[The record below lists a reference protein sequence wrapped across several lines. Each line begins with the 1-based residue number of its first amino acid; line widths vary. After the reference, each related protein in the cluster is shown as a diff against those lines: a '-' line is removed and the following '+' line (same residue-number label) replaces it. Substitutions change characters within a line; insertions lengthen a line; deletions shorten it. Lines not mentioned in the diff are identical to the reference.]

1 MMTQPHIPSVMSDL
15 RQDIVQMPE
24 VIKECSGIRI
34 YGRRIRSIL
43 FTTDVSIIANHDADA
58 ILAVYPFTPI
68 PAIIKSIMMVA
79 SVPVLAGVGGGLTTG
94 VRSANMSLLSES
106 EGAYA
111 VVVNGPTTVETIEE
125 INKVIDIPIIY
136 TVVSDKSDIKSRI
149 EAGID
154 ILNVSCGVET
164 PKVVEKIRKEYP
176 DFPIMATGGPTE
188 ESIRQVIAMEQMP
201 SPIPPQVMGNCSK
214 EKWKNTVNM
223 QQTKTVSVLHS
234 VLF

>member
-43 FTTDVSIIANHDADA
+43 FTTDVSIIANHNADA

-111 VVVNGPTTVETIEE
+111 VVVNGPTTVETIKE

-154 ILNVSCGVET
+154 ILNVSCGIET

-188 ESIRQVIAMEQMP
+188 ESIRQVIAAGANAITYTAPSNGELFKGKME
-201 SPIPPQVMGNCSK
+201 K
-214 EKWKNTVNM
+214 YRK
-223 QQTKTVSVLHS
+223 HAAD
-234 VLF
+234 

>member
-1 MMTQPHIPSVMSDL
+1 MITQPHIPSVMSDL

-58 ILAVYPFTPI
+58 ILAVYPFTPV
-68 PAIIKSIMMVA
+68 PAIIKSIMIVA

-149 EAGID
+149 EAGVD

-188 ESIRQVIAMEQMP
+188 ESIRQVIAAGANAITYTAPSNGELFKGKME
-201 SPIPPQVMGNCSK
+201 K
-214 EKWKNTVNM
+214 YRK
-223 QQTKTVSVLHS
+223 HAAD
-234 VLF
+234 

>member
-1 MMTQPHIPSVMSDL
+1 MTQPHIPSVMSDL

-43 FTTDVSIIANHDADA
+43 FTTDVSIIANHNADA

-149 EAGID
+149 EAGVD

-188 ESIRQVIAMEQMP
+188 ESIRQVIVAGANAITYTAPSNGELFKGKME
-201 SPIPPQVMGNCSK
+201 K
-214 EKWKNTVNM
+214 YRK
-223 QQTKTVSVLHS
+223 HAAD
-234 VLF
+234 

>member
-15 RQDIVQMPE
+15 RQDIVQMPK

-58 ILAVYPFTPI
+58 ILAVYPFTPV
-68 PAIIKSIMMVA
+68 PAIIKSIMIVA

-188 ESIRQVIAMEQMP
+188 ECIRQVIAAGANAITYTAPSNGELFKGKME
-201 SPIPPQVMGNCSK
+201 K
-214 EKWKNTVNM
+214 YRK
-223 QQTKTVSVLHS
+223 HAAD
-234 VLF
+234 

>member
-43 FTTDVSIIANHDADA
+43 FTTDVSIIANHNADA
-58 ILAVYPFTPI
+58 ILAVYPFTPV

-111 VVVNGPTTVETIEE
+111 VVVNGPTTVETIDE

-188 ESIRQVIAMEQMP
+188 ECIRQVIAAGANAITYTAPSNGELFKGKME
-201 SPIPPQVMGNCSK
+201 K
-214 EKWKNTVNM
+214 YRK
-223 QQTKTVSVLHS
+223 HAAD
-234 VLF
+234 

>member
-43 FTTDVSIIANHDADA
+43 FTTDVSIIANHNADA

-68 PAIIKSIMMVA
+68 PAIIKSIMIVA

-149 EAGID
+149 EAGVD

-188 ESIRQVIAMEQMP
+188 ECIRQVIAAGANAITYTAPSNGELFKGKME
-201 SPIPPQVMGNCSK
+201 K
-214 EKWKNTVNM
+214 YRK
-223 QQTKTVSVLHS
+223 HAAD
-234 VLF
+234 

>member
-43 FTTDVSIIANHDADA
+43 FTTDVSIIANHNADA
-58 ILAVYPFTPI
+58 ILAVYPFTPV
-68 PAIIKSIMMVA
+68 PAIIKSIMIVA

-111 VVVNGPTTVETIEE
+111 VVVNGPTTVETIDE

-149 EAGID
+149 EAGVD

-188 ESIRQVIAMEQMP
+188 ESIRQVIAAGANAITYTAPSNGELFKGKME
-201 SPIPPQVMGNCSK
+201 K
-214 EKWKNTVNM
+214 YRK
-223 QQTKTVSVLHS
+223 HAAD
-234 VLF
+234 

>member
-15 RQDIVQMPE
+15 RQEIVQMPE

-43 FTTDVSIIANHDADA
+43 FTTDVSIIANHNADA

-111 VVVNGPTTVETIEE
+111 VVVNGPTTVETIDE

-154 ILNVSCGVET
+154 ILNVSCGIET

-188 ESIRQVIAMEQMP
+188 ESIRQVIAAGANAITYTAPSNGELFKGKME
-201 SPIPPQVMGNCSK
+201 K
-214 EKWKNTVNM
+214 YRK
-223 QQTKTVSVLHS
+223 HAAD
-234 VLF
+234 

>member
-1 MMTQPHIPSVMSDL
+1 MITQPHIPSVMSDL

-43 FTTDVSIIANHDADA
+43 FTTDVSIIANHNADA

-149 EAGID
+149 EAGVD

-164 PKVVEKIRKEYP
+164 PKVIEKIRKEYP

-188 ESIRQVIAMEQMP
+188 ESIRQVIAAGANAITYTAPSNGELFKGKME
-201 SPIPPQVMGNCSK
+201 K
-214 EKWKNTVNM
+214 YRK
-223 QQTKTVSVLHS
+223 HAAD
-234 VLF
+234 

>member
-111 VVVNGPTTVETIEE
+111 VVVNGPTTVETIDE

-154 ILNVSCGVET
+154 ILNVSCGIET

-188 ESIRQVIAMEQMP
+188 ECIRQVIAAGANAITYTAPSNGELFKGKME
-201 SPIPPQVMGNCSK
+201 K
-214 EKWKNTVNM
+214 YRK
-223 QQTKTVSVLHS
+223 HAAD
-234 VLF
+234 

>member
-43 FTTDVSIIANHDADA
+43 FTTDVSIIANHNADA
-58 ILAVYPFTPI
+58 ILAVYPFTPV

-94 VRSANMSLLSES
+94 MRSANMSLLSES

-188 ESIRQVIAMEQMP
+188 ESIRQVIAAGANAITYTAPSNGELFKGKME
-201 SPIPPQVMGNCSK
+201 K
-214 EKWKNTVNM
+214 YRK
-223 QQTKTVSVLHS
+223 HAAD
-234 VLF
+234 

>member
-43 FTTDVSIIANHDADA
+43 FTTDVSIIANHNADA
-58 ILAVYPFTPI
+58 ILAVYPFTPV

-149 EAGID
+149 EAGVD

-188 ESIRQVIAMEQMP
+188 ECIRQVIAAGANAITYTAPSNGELFKGKME
-201 SPIPPQVMGNCSK
+201 K
-214 EKWKNTVNM
+214 YRK
-223 QQTKTVSVLHS
+223 HAAD
-234 VLF
+234 

>member
-15 RQDIVQMPE
+15 RQDIVQMPK

-149 EAGID
+149 EAGVD

-188 ESIRQVIAMEQMP
+188 ESIRQVIAAGANAITYTAPSNGELFKGKME
-201 SPIPPQVMGNCSK
+201 K
-214 EKWKNTVNM
+214 YRK
-223 QQTKTVSVLHS
+223 HAAD
-234 VLF
+234 

>member
-58 ILAVYPFTPI
+58 ILAVYPFTPV

-94 VRSANMSLLSES
+94 MRSANMSLLSES

-149 EAGID
+149 EAGVD

-164 PKVVEKIRKEYP
+164 PKVVEKNRKER
-176 DFPIMATGGPTE
+176 E
-188 ESIRQVIAMEQMP
+188 EDIIADTFSCPLQKIKTFEINKTIDHKEFIREP
-201 SPIPPQVMGNCSK
+201 
-214 EKWKNTVNM
+214 E
-223 QQTKTVSVLHS
+223 TKKAFSNNWYNKLI
-234 VLF
+234 F

>member
-43 FTTDVSIIANHDADA
+43 FTTDVSIIANHNADA

-68 PAIIKSIMMVA
+68 PAIIKSIMIVA

-111 VVVNGPTTVETIEE
+111 VVVNGPTTVETIKE

-154 ILNVSCGVET
+154 ILNVSCGIET

-188 ESIRQVIAMEQMP
+188 ESIRQVIAAGANAITYTAPSNGELFKGKME
-201 SPIPPQVMGNCSK
+201 K
-214 EKWKNTVNM
+214 YRK
-223 QQTKTVSVLHS
+223 HAAD
-234 VLF
+234 

>member
-24 VIKECSGIRI
+24 IIKECSGIRI

-43 FTTDVSIIANHDADA
+43 FTTDVSIIANHNADA

-149 EAGID
+149 EAGVD

-188 ESIRQVIAMEQMP
+188 ESIRQVIAAGANAITYTAPSNGELFKGKME
-201 SPIPPQVMGNCSK
+201 K
-214 EKWKNTVNM
+214 YRK
-223 QQTKTVSVLHS
+223 HAAD
-234 VLF
+234 

>member
-43 FTTDVSIIANHDADA
+43 FTTDVSIIANHNADA

-149 EAGID
+149 EAGVD

-188 ESIRQVIAMEQMP
+188 ECIRQVIAAGANAITYTAPSNGELFKGKMEKYRKHAVNSQ
-201 SPIPPQVMGNCSK
+201 SK
-214 EKWKNTVNM
+214 
-223 QQTKTVSVLHS
+223 
-234 VLF
+234 F

>member
-68 PAIIKSIMMVA
+68 PAIIKSIMIVA

-149 EAGID
+149 EAGVD

-188 ESIRQVIAMEQMP
+188 ESIRQVIAAGANAITYTAPSNGELFKGKME
-201 SPIPPQVMGNCSK
+201 K
-214 EKWKNTVNM
+214 YRK
-223 QQTKTVSVLHS
+223 HAAD
-234 VLF
+234 

>member
-43 FTTDVSIIANHDADA
+43 FTTDVSIIANHNADA

-111 VVVNGPTTVETIEE
+111 VVVNGPTTVETIKE

-149 EAGID
+149 EAGVD

-188 ESIRQVIAMEQMP
+188 ESIRQVIAAGANAITYTAPSNGELFKGKME
-201 SPIPPQVMGNCSK
+201 K
-214 EKWKNTVNM
+214 YRK
-223 QQTKTVSVLHS
+223 HAAD
-234 VLF
+234 

>member
-43 FTTDVSIIANHDADA
+43 FTTDVSIIANHNADA
-58 ILAVYPFTPI
+58 ILAVYPFTPV

-188 ESIRQVIAMEQMP
+188 ESIRQVIVAGANAITYTAPSNGELFKGKME
-201 SPIPPQVMGNCSK
+201 K
-214 EKWKNTVNM
+214 YRK
-223 QQTKTVSVLHS
+223 HAAD
-234 VLF
+234 

>member
-15 RQDIVQMPE
+15 RQDIVQMPK

-68 PAIIKSIMMVA
+68 PAIIKSIMIVA

-111 VVVNGPTTVETIEE
+111 VVVNGPTTVETIKE

-149 EAGID
+149 EAGVD

-188 ESIRQVIAMEQMP
+188 ESIRQVIAAGANAITYTAPSNGELFKGKMEKYRKH
-201 SPIPPQVMGNCSK
+201 VAD
-214 EKWKNTVNM
+214 
-223 QQTKTVSVLHS
+223 
-234 VLF
+234 

>member
-1 MMTQPHIPSVMSDL
+1 MTQPHIPSVMSDL

-24 VIKECSGIRI
+24 LIKECSGIRI

-43 FTTDVSIIANHDADA
+43 FTTDVSIIANHNADA

-149 EAGID
+149 EAGVD

-188 ESIRQVIAMEQMP
+188 ESIRQVIAAGANAITYTAPSNGELFKGKME
-201 SPIPPQVMGNCSK
+201 K
-214 EKWKNTVNM
+214 YRK
-223 QQTKTVSVLHS
+223 HAAD
-234 VLF
+234 

>member
-43 FTTDVSIIANHDADA
+43 FTTDVSIIANHNADA

-68 PAIIKSIMMVA
+68 PAIIKSIMIVA

-111 VVVNGPTTVETIEE
+111 VVVNGPTTVETIKE

-188 ESIRQVIAMEQMP
+188 ESIRQVIAAGANAITYTAPSNGELFKGKME
-201 SPIPPQVMGNCSK
+201 K
-214 EKWKNTVNM
+214 YRK
-223 QQTKTVSVLHS
+223 HAAD
-234 VLF
+234 

>member
-43 FTTDVSIIANHDADA
+43 FTTDVSIIANHNADA

-68 PAIIKSIMMVA
+68 PAIIKSIMIVA

-154 ILNVSCGVET
+154 ILNVSCGIET

-188 ESIRQVIAMEQMP
+188 ESIRQVIAAGANAITYTAPSNGELFKGKME
-201 SPIPPQVMGNCSK
+201 K
-214 EKWKNTVNM
+214 YRK
-223 QQTKTVSVLHS
+223 HAAD
-234 VLF
+234 

>member
-58 ILAVYPFTPI
+58 ILAVYPFTPV

-149 EAGID
+149 EAGVD

-188 ESIRQVIAMEQMP
+188 ECIRQVIAAGANAITYTAPSNGELFKGKME
-201 SPIPPQVMGNCSK
+201 K
-214 EKWKNTVNM
+214 YRK
-223 QQTKTVSVLHS
+223 HAAD
-234 VLF
+234 

>member
-15 RQDIVQMPE
+15 RQEIVQMPE

-43 FTTDVSIIANHDADA
+43 FTTDVSIIANHNADA

-111 VVVNGPTTVETIEE
+111 VVVNGPTTVETIDE

-188 ESIRQVIAMEQMP
+188 ECIRQVIAAGANAITYTAPSNGELFKGKME
-201 SPIPPQVMGNCSK
+201 K
-214 EKWKNTVNM
+214 YRK
-223 QQTKTVSVLHS
+223 HAAD
-234 VLF
+234 

>member
-15 RQDIVQMPE
+15 RQDIVQMPK

-58 ILAVYPFTPI
+58 ILAVYPFTPV
-68 PAIIKSIMMVA
+68 PAIIKSIMIVA

-136 TVVSDKSDIKSRI
+136 TVVSDKSDIKSRV
-149 EAGID
+149 EAGVD

-188 ESIRQVIAMEQMP
+188 ESIRQVIAAGANAITYTAPSNGELFKGKME
-201 SPIPPQVMGNCSK
+201 K
-214 EKWKNTVNM
+214 YRK
-223 QQTKTVSVLHS
+223 HAAD
-234 VLF
+234 

>member
-43 FTTDVSIIANHDADA
+43 FTTDVSIIANHNADA

-111 VVVNGPTTVETIEE
+111 VVVNGPTTVETIDE

-149 EAGID
+149 EAGVD

-164 PKVVEKIRKEYP
+164 PKVIEKIRKEYP

-188 ESIRQVIAMEQMP
+188 ESIRQVIAAGANAITYTAPSNGELFKGKME
-201 SPIPPQVMGNCSK
+201 K
-214 EKWKNTVNM
+214 YRK
-223 QQTKTVSVLHS
+223 HAAD
-234 VLF
+234 

>member
-43 FTTDVSIIANHDADA
+43 FTTDVSIIANHNADA
-58 ILAVYPFTPI
+58 ILAVYPFTPV

-111 VVVNGPTTVETIEE
+111 VVVNGPTTVETIDE

-154 ILNVSCGVET
+154 ILNVSCGIET

-188 ESIRQVIAMEQMP
+188 ESIRQVIAAGANAITYTAPSNGELFKGKME
-201 SPIPPQVMGNCSK
+201 K
-214 EKWKNTVNM
+214 YRK
-223 QQTKTVSVLHS
+223 HAAD
-234 VLF
+234 

>member
-15 RQDIVQMPE
+15 RQEIVQMPE

-43 FTTDVSIIANHDADA
+43 FTTDVSIIANHNADA

-111 VVVNGPTTVETIEE
+111 VVVNGPTTVETIDE

-149 EAGID
+149 EAGVD

-188 ESIRQVIAMEQMP
+188 ESIRQVIAAGANAITYTAPSNGELFKGKME
-201 SPIPPQVMGNCSK
+201 K
-214 EKWKNTVNM
+214 YRK
-223 QQTKTVSVLHS
+223 HAAD
-234 VLF
+234 